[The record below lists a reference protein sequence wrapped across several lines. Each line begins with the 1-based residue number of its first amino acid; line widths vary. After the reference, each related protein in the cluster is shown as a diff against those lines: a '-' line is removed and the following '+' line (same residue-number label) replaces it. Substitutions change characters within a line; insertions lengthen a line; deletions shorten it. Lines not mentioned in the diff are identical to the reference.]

1 MNQYSKH
8 VGLDVHKATVA
19 VAIAAINGPARTY
32 GTIPNTPGQ
41 ITKMVKKLTAGGEV
55 AAFCYEAGPC
65 GYEIHRQIRKMG
77 HDCMVVAPALIPR
90 KPGLRIKTD
99 RRDAISLARLFRA
112 EELSPVWVPG
122 PEREAI
128 RDLVRC
134 RGDFKSAERRAKQ
147 RLGAFLLRHGKV
159 YGGSSRWI
167 QAHFRWLEQQRF
179 ERPAQQVVLQE
190 YIDQVK
196 HLVGRVESIVEEMRG
211 ALEGWSLEPV
221 VRGLMAMRG
230 ISLVASMTIVSEL
243 GDITRFDS
251 PSELM
256 AYIGLVPSE
265 HSSGERCNRGG
276 ITKTGNS
283 HVRRVL
289 VEGAWSH
296 RFYARKTRVIERR
309 AERTTDAVRA
319 IAWKAQKR
327 LCGRYRHL
335 TGRGKKPVK
344 VAGAIAREMLGF
356 IWAIAWSLKES
367 ESVC

>member
-1 MNQYSKH
+1 
-8 VGLDVHKATVA
+8 
-19 VAIAAINGPARTY
+19 
-32 GTIPNTPGQ
+32 
-41 ITKMVKKLTAGGEV
+41 
-55 AAFCYEAGPC
+55 
-65 GYEIHRQIRKMG
+65 
-77 HDCMVVAPALIPR
+77 MVVAPALIPR
-90 KPGLRIKTD
+90 KPGLHIKTD
-99 RRDAISLARLFRA
+99 RRDAINLARLFRSG
-112 EELSPVWVPG
+112 ELSPVWVPG

-147 RLGAFLLRHGKV
+147 RLGAFLLRHGKS
-159 YGGSSRWI
+159 YSRPSRWT
-167 QAHFRWLEQQRF
+167 QAHFRWLQQQKF

-196 HLVGRVESIVEEMRG
+196 HLADRVKSIAEEMRG

-276 ITKTGNS
+276 ITKAGNS

-289 VEGAWSH
+289 VEAAWSH
-296 RFYARKTRVIERR
+296 HFWARKTRIIERR
-309 AERTTDAVRA
+309 AELTTDAVRA

-335 TGRGKKPVK
+335 TQRGKKPVK

-356 IWAIAWSLKES
+356 MWAIAWSLKES
-367 ESVC
+367 EAVC

>member
-1 MNQYSKH
+1 MHEYSKH
-8 VGLDVHKATVA
+8 IGLDVHKATIA
-19 VAIAAINGPARTY
+19 VAIAEIDGPPMTY
-32 GTIPNTPGQ
+32 GTISNTPGQ
-41 ITKMVKKLTAGGEV
+41 ISKLVKKLTAGGEV

-65 GYEIHRQIRKMG
+65 GYEIHRQICKMG
-77 HDCMVVAPALIPR
+77 HECMVVAPALIPR
-90 KPGLRIKTD
+90 KPGVRIKTD
-99 RRDAISLARLFRA
+99 RRDAINLARLFRA
-112 EELSPVWVPG
+112 GELSAVWVPD

-159 YGGSSRWI
+159 YGGQSRWV
-167 QAHFRWLEQQRF
+167 QSHFRWLQEQKFQ
-179 ERPAQQVVLQE
+179 RPAQQVVLQE

-196 HLVGRVESIVEEMRG
+196 HLGGRIESFVEEMRG

-230 ISLVASMTIVSEL
+230 ISLVTAMTIVSEL

-251 PSELM
+251 PPELM

-265 HSSGERCNRGG
+265 NSSGDRCSRGG

-289 VEGAWSH
+289 IEAAWAH
-296 RFYARKTRVIERR
+296 RFCARKTRIIERR
-309 AERTTDAVRA
+309 AELTSDAVRA

-335 TGRGKKPVK
+335 TQRGKAPAK
-344 VAGAIAREMLGF
+344 AASAIAREMLGF

-367 ESVC
+367 EVAC

>member
-1 MNQYSKH
+1 MHDYSKH
-8 VGLDVHKATVA
+8 IGLDVHKATIA
-19 VAIAAINGPARTY
+19 VAIAAIEGPAMTY
-32 GTIPNTPGQ
+32 GTISNTPAS

-65 GYEIHRQIRKMG
+65 GYEIHRQISKMG
-77 HDCMVVAPALIPR
+77 HDCIVVAPALIPR

-99 RRDAISLARLFRA
+99 RRDALSLARLFRSG
-112 EELSPVWVPG
+112 ELSPVWVPA

-134 RGDFKSAERRAKQ
+134 RGDFKSAERSAKQ
-147 RLGAFLLRHGKV
+147 RLGAFLLRHGKS
-159 YGGSSRWI
+159 YGGSNRWTRM
-167 QAHFRWLEQQRF
+167 HFRWLQEQKF

-196 HLVGRVESIVEEMRG
+196 HLCGRIESIAEEMRG
-211 ALEGWSLEPV
+211 VLVGWSLEPV

-230 ISLVASMTIVSEL
+230 ISLVTAMTIVSEL

-251 PSELM
+251 PPELM

-265 HSSGERCNRGG
+265 NSSGDRCSRGG

-289 VEGAWSH
+289 IEAAWAH
-296 RFYARKTRVIERR
+296 RFCARKTRIIERR
-309 AERTTDAVRA
+309 AEQTTDAVRV

-327 LCGRYRHL
+327 LCSRYRHL
-335 TGRGKKPVK
+335 TQRGKKPVK
-344 VAGAIAREMLGF
+344 IAGAIAREMLGF
-356 IWAIAWSLKES
+356 IWAIAWSLKDS
-367 ESVC
+367 EVVC

>member
-1 MNQYSKH
+1 MHEYSKH
-8 VGLDVHKATVA
+8 IGLDVHKATIA
-19 VAIAAINGPARTY
+19 VAIAAIDGPPMTY
-32 GTIPNTPGQ
+32 GTISNTPAQ
-41 ITKMVKKLTAGGEV
+41 ITKLVKTLTAGGEV

-65 GYEIHRQIRKMG
+65 GYEIHRQIRAMG
-77 HDCMVVAPALIPR
+77 HDCIVVAPAMIPR
-90 KPGLRIKTD
+90 KPGDRIKTD
-99 RRDAISLARLFRA
+99 RRDALNLARLFRSG
-112 EELSPVWVPG
+112 ELSAVWVPD

-147 RLGAFLLRHGKV
+147 RLGAFMLRHGKS
-159 YGGSSRWI
+159 YSRPSRWT
-167 QAHFRWLEQQRF
+167 QMHFRWLKEQKFQH
-179 ERPAQQVVLQE
+179 PAQQVVLQE
-190 YIDQVK
+190 YIDQVE
-196 HLVGRVESIVEEMRG
+196 HLSGRVESIAEEMRS

-251 PSELM
+251 PPELM

-265 HSSGERCNRGG
+265 HSSGGRCNRGG

-289 VEGAWSH
+289 VEAAWSH
-296 RFYARKTRVIERR
+296 RFCARKTRIIERR
-309 AERTTDAVRA
+309 SEQTSDAVRG

-327 LCGRYRHL
+327 LCGRYRRL
-335 TGRGKKPVK
+335 TQRGKKPVK
-344 VAGAIAREMLGF
+344 IAGAIAREMLGF

-367 ESVC
+367 DGVC